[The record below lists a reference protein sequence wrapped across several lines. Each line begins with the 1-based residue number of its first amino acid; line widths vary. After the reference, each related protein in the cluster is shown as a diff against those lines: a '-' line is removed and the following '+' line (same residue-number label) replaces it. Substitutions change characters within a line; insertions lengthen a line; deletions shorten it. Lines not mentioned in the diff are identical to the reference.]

1 VVCVS
6 GRWAAEGSQN
16 VAASVDEMVAAVK
29 AHAAAHY
36 SEGWDVVVECYDR
49 ADIVEAIEGCTT
61 VAAAIRAVGE
71 CAELWQER
79 RREVESE
86 IF

>member
-1 VVCVS
+1 M
-6 GRWAAEGSQN
+6 AKATE
-16 VAASVDEMVAAVK
+16 AEMVEAVK
-29 AHAAAHY
+29 AHAKAHY

-71 CAELWQER
+71 RAELWQER